1 MFLTHLCL
9 ITLVVAWAS
18 SQLVWSEFPM
28 GLERVVHFAS
38 LADSGALLLVQVLSV
53 LLCTHTLKDNE
64 GREREKGEN
73 SESVLFNRNCNSVG

>member
-1 MFLTHLCL
+1 
-9 ITLVVAWAS
+9 
-18 SQLVWSEFPM
+18 M

-38 LADSGALLLVQVLSV
+38 LADSGAPREHFYWYQVLSV
-53 LLCTHTLKDNE
+53 LLCTHTLKGNE